1 MGAVKATIPPEL
13 LGKELSEIL
22 LEWADNEEKKLVEA
36 IDEAADACNETAK
49 QYAPVSKRKRAG
61 TYRRSFVIDRGWQG
75 RHHYAAEW
83 HVEEPEYRLTHLLE
97 NGHLTR
103 DGTHRTKAV
112 KHIKYG
118 RQIAEQVLEE
128 RLAGLW
134 GGS

>member
-1 MGAVKATIPPEL
+1 MGAVKATIPPEM

-22 LEWADNEEKKLVEA
+22 LGWAENEEKKFVEA
-36 IDEAADACNETAK
+36 IDEAADACNETAQ
-49 QYAPVSKRKRAG
+49 QYLSKGHGVTTG
-61 TYRRSFVIDRGWQG
+61 TGREHFAIDRGWQA
-75 RHHYAAEW
+75 RHNYVAEW
-83 HVEEPEYRLTHLLE
+83 HVKEPEYRLTHLLE

-118 RQIAEQVLEE
+118 RQIAEQVLDE

-134 GGS
+134 GG

>member
-1 MGAVKATIPPEL
+1 MGAVKATIPPEM
-13 LGKELSEIL
+13 LGKDLSGTL
-22 LEWADNEEKKLVEA
+22 LDWADDEEIKFFKA
-36 IDEAADACNETAK
+36 IDEAAEACKEKTEEGLWEGHGVKTGNYRKSFRLASEQPEKHHKYVTW
-49 QYAPVSKRKRAG
+49 YAEDP
-61 TYRRSFVIDRGWQG
+61 
-75 RHHYAAEW
+75 H
-83 HVEEPEYRLTHLLE
+83 YRLTYLLE

-103 DGTHRTKAV
+103 DGMRRTKPV